1 MKRNEDSLTDL
12 WDNINHTNIQIIW
25 APKEEENKKEY
36 EKIFEEMIVD
46 GKRNSTEVQEAQR
59 VPYRIHPKRNMP
71 RHILIKLMKIKRKEN
86 Y

>member
-25 APKEEENKKEY
+25 APEEEEKKKEY

-46 GKRNSTEVQEAQR
+46 GKRTSTEVQEAQR